1 MNDIEALYRCVFR
14 LCSISSP
21 WEKSC
26 PNWGSKENSSR
37 LIGVLPKPESA
48 SLRDMRIIL
57 QEVQTGFL
65 EFLYH
70 HPFSED
76 GKEVLGVLI
85 RMRAGPP
92 FYPTLEE
99 FLELQQKSDFYRHT
113 AQFLNR
119 IS

>member
-1 MNDIEALYRCVFR
+1 MNDIEVLYRCVFN

-21 WEKSC
+21 WKKLS
-26 PNWGSKENSSR
+26 PNWGGKEKSSR

-57 QEVQTGFL
+57 QEVQTGYL

-70 HPFSED
+70 HTFSEG
-76 GKEVLGVLI
+76 GKEVLGDLI

-92 FYPTLEE
+92 FHPTLEE

-113 AQFLNR
+113 AQFA
-119 IS
+119 